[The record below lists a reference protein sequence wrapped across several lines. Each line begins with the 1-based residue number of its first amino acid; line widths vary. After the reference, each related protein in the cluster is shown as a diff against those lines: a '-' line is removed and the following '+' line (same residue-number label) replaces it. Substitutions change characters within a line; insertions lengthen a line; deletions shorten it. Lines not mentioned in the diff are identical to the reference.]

1 MTDTQHG
8 DEPTSTEGPGSPNPP
23 SARVT
28 EVREIAALLWFLPA
42 PGRMMLGDKLH
53 GLGMRAHPELA
64 TLQLEREGPVELG
77 NHAPQRVVKKASVNE
92 GMEALRK
99 INPALAAQIDAA
111 NADPSITERIAAATT
126 TGAQEK
132 IAKELGI
139 DVDVPAALNT
149 LRDTVDDQPTAG
161 TP

>member
-1 MTDTQHG
+1 MT
-8 DEPTSTEGPGSPNPP
+8 EPTPPDAEAPGAPAPP

-28 EVREIAALLWFLPA
+28 EVRAIAELLWFLPP
-42 PGRMMLGDKLH
+42 PGRMMIGDKLH

-92 GMEALRK
+92 GMERLRQ
-99 INPALAAQIDAA
+99 INPSLAAQIDAA
-111 NADPSITERIAAATT
+111 NANPSVTERIAAATT
-126 TGAQEK
+126 ASDQEA

-149 LRDTVDDQPTAG
+149 IRNAASDQPSTGSASA
-161 TP
+161 